1 MKVAIIQFPGTNCDY
16 DSLHVLQNVLKV
28 DASIFWY
35 NSDGLEKFDAIIIP
49 GGFSYGDHLRSGI
62 IAAKSNI
69 INNIRDFANT
79 GKPVLGICNGFQ
91 VLVESE
97 LLPGAL
103 LPNSSTKFTCKW
115 VTLKVENNS
124 TIFTSIFEKNSV
136 IKMPVAHHEGRFFGD
151 QSLLN
156 DMNNNHQIVFRY
168 TDSDG
173 NITDNSNPNGSV
185 ENIAGVCNRA
195 GNVMGLMPHP
205 ERASEQIL
213 SPSNSD
219 HGLQLFSSMLR
230 SIEVIK
236 KNE

>member
-1 MKVAIIQFPGTNCDY
+1 M
-16 DSLHVLQNVLKV
+16 

-115 VTLKVENNS
+115 V
-124 TIFTSIFEKNSV
+124 
-136 IKMPVAHHEGRFFGD
+136 R
-151 QSLLN
+151 
-156 DMNNNHQIVFRY
+156 
-168 TDSDG
+168 
-173 NITDNSNPNGSV
+173 
-185 ENIAGVCNRA
+185 
-195 GNVMGLMPHP
+195 
-205 ERASEQIL
+205 
-213 SPSNSD
+213 
-219 HGLQLFSSMLR
+219 
-230 SIEVIK
+230 
-236 KNE
+236 

>member
-69 INNIRDFANT
+69 INNIRDFANA

-115 VTLKVENNS
+115 VNLKVENNS

-156 DMNNNHQIVFRY
+156 DMDNNHQIVFRY

>member
-1 MKVAIIQFPGTNCDY
+1 MCIRDSY

-69 INNIRDFANT
+69 INNIRDFANA

-115 VTLKVENNS
+115 VNLKVENNS

-136 IKMPVAHHEGRFFGD
+136 VKMPVAHHEGRFFGD

-168 TDSDG
+168 TDADG

-213 SPSNSD
+213 SPFNSD

>member
-69 INNIRDFANT
+69 INNIRDFANA

-115 VTLKVENNS
+115 VNLKVENNS

-156 DMNNNHQIVFRY
+156 DMDNNHQIVFRY

-213 SPSNSD
+213 SPFNSD

>member
-103 LPNSSTKFTCKW
+103 LPNTSTKLTCKW
-115 VTLKVENNS
+115 VNLKVENNS

-173 NITDNSNPNGSV
+173 NITDNSNPNGAV

-213 SPSNSD
+213 SPFNSD

>member
-115 VTLKVENNS
+115 VNLKVENNS

-213 SPSNSD
+213 SPFNSD

>member
-115 VTLKVENNS
+115 VNLKVENNS

-195 GNVMGLMPHP
+195 GNVLGLMPHP
-205 ERASEQIL
+205 ERASAQIL
-213 SPSNSD
+213 SPFNSD

>member
-1 MKVAIIQFPGTNCDY
+1 
-16 DSLHVLQNVLKV
+16 
-28 DASIFWY
+28 
-35 NSDGLEKFDAIIIP
+35 
-49 GGFSYGDHLRSGI
+49 
-62 IAAKSNI
+62 
-69 INNIRDFANT
+69 
-79 GKPVLGICNGFQ
+79 
-91 VLVESE
+91 
-97 LLPGAL
+97 
-103 LPNSSTKFTCKW
+103 
-115 VTLKVENNS
+115 
-124 TIFTSIFEKNSV
+124 
-136 IKMPVAHHEGRFFGD
+136 MPVAHHEGRFFGD

-168 TDSDG
+168 TDADG

-213 SPSNSD
+213 SPFNSD

>member
-115 VTLKVENNS
+115 VNLKVENNS

-195 GNVMGLMPHP
+195 GNVMGLLPHP

-213 SPSNSD
+213 SPFNSD

>member
-16 DSLHVLQNVLKV
+16 DSLHILQNILKV
-28 DASIFWY
+28 DASLFWY
-35 NSDGLEKFDAIIIP
+35 NSEGLEKFDAIIIP

-69 INNIRDFANT
+69 INNIRDFANA

-115 VTLKVENNS
+115 VNLKVENNS

-156 DMNNNHQIVFRY
+156 DMDNNHQIVFRY

-205 ERASEQIL
+205 ERASEKIL
-213 SPSNSD
+213 SPFNSD

-236 KNE
+236 HNE

>member
-1 MKVAIIQFPGTNCDY
+1 M
-16 DSLHVLQNVLKV
+16 

-69 INNIRDFANT
+69 INNIRDFANA

-115 VTLKVENNS
+115 VNLKVENNS

-136 IKMPVAHHEGRFFGD
+136 VKMPVAHHEGRFFGD

-156 DMNNNHQIVFRY
+156 
-168 TDSDG
+168 
-173 NITDNSNPNGSV
+173 
-185 ENIAGVCNRA
+185 
-195 GNVMGLMPHP
+195 
-205 ERASEQIL
+205 L
-213 SPSNSD
+213 SLI
-219 HGLQLFSSMLR
+219 H
-230 SIEVIK
+230 I
-236 KNE
+236 

>member
-28 DASIFWY
+28 DASIFWHM
-35 NSDGLEKFDAIIIP
+35 SEGLEKFDAIIIP

-62 IAAKSNI
+62 IAAKSNLI
-69 INNIRDFANT
+69 SNIRDFASA

-103 LPNSSTKFTCKW
+103 LPNSNTKFTCKW
-115 VTLKVENNS
+115 VNLRVENDS
-124 TIFTSIFEKNSV
+124 TIFTSIFEKNSI
-136 IKMPVAHHEGRFFGD
+136 IKLPIAHYEGRFFGD

-156 DMNNNHQIVFRY
+156 ELKNNHQIMFRY
-168 TDSDG
+168 VNSDG
-173 NITDNSNPNGSV
+173 NVTDNSNPNGSV

-205 ERASEQIL
+205 ERASEKIL
-213 SPSNSD
+213 SPFNSD

-230 SIEVIK
+230 SLEVVK
-236 KNE
+236 TND

>member
-115 VTLKVENNS
+115 VNLKVENNS

-156 DMNNNHQIVFRY
+156 DMDNNHQIVFRY

-213 SPSNSD
+213 SPFNSD

>member
-115 VTLKVENNS
+115 VNLKVENNS

-136 IKMPVAHHEGRFFGD
+136 IKMPGAHHEGRFFGD

-213 SPSNSD
+213 SPFNSD

>member
-115 VTLKVENNS
+115 VNLKVENNS
-124 TIFTSIFEKNSV
+124 TIFTSIFEKN
-136 IKMPVAHHEGRFFGD
+136 
-151 QSLLN
+151 
-156 DMNNNHQIVFRY
+156 
-168 TDSDG
+168 
-173 NITDNSNPNGSV
+173 
-185 ENIAGVCNRA
+185 
-195 GNVMGLMPHP
+195 
-205 ERASEQIL
+205 
-213 SPSNSD
+213 
-219 HGLQLFSSMLR
+219 
-230 SIEVIK
+230 
-236 KNE
+236 

>member
-115 VTLKVENNS
+115 VNLKVENNS

-136 IKMPVAHHEGRFFGD
+136 VKMPVAHHEGRFFGD

-168 TDSDG
+168 TDADG

-213 SPSNSD
+213 SPFNSD

>member
-69 INNIRDFANT
+69 INNIRDFANA
-79 GKPVLGICNGFQ
+79 GKPVGICNGFQ

-115 VTLKVENNS
+115 VNLKVENNS
-124 TIFTSIFEKNSV
+124 TIFTSIFQNNSV
-136 IKMPVAHHEGRFFGD
+136 VKMPVAHHEGRFFGD

-168 TDSDG
+168 TDADG

-213 SPSNSD
+213 SPFNSD

>member
-115 VTLKVENNS
+115 VNLKVENNS
-124 TIFTSIFEKNSV
+124 TIFICT
-136 IKMPVAHHEGRFFGD
+136 
-151 QSLLN
+151 
-156 DMNNNHQIVFRY
+156 
-168 TDSDG
+168 
-173 NITDNSNPNGSV
+173 
-185 ENIAGVCNRA
+185 
-195 GNVMGLMPHP
+195 
-205 ERASEQIL
+205 
-213 SPSNSD
+213 
-219 HGLQLFSSMLR
+219 
-230 SIEVIK
+230 
-236 KNE
+236 

>member
-16 DSLHVLQNVLKV
+16 DSLHILQNILKV

-35 NSDGLEKFDAIIIP
+35 NSEGLEKFDAIIIP

-69 INNIRDFANT
+69 INNIRDFVNA

-115 VTLKVENNS
+115 VNLKVENNS

-151 QSLLN
+151 QSLLT
-156 DMNNNHQIVFRY
+156 DINNNHQVVFRY

-173 NITDNSNPNGSV
+173 NVTDNSNPNGSV

-205 ERASEQIL
+205 ERASEKIL
-213 SPSNSD
+213 SPFNSD

-236 KNE
+236 HNE

>member
-69 INNIRDFANT
+69 INNIRDFANA

-115 VTLKVENNS
+115 VNLKVENNS

-136 IKMPVAHHEGRFFGD
+136 VKMPVAHHEGRFFGD

-168 TDSDG
+168 TDADG

-213 SPSNSD
+213 SPFNSD

>member
-69 INNIRDFANT
+69 INNIRDFANA

-115 VTLKVENNS
+115 VNLKVENNS

-156 DMNNNHQIVFRY
+156 DMDNNHQIVFRY

-173 NITDNSNPNGSV
+173 NITDNSNPNGAV

-213 SPSNSD
+213 SPFNSD

>member
-115 VTLKVENNS
+115 VNLKVENNS